1 MEEEES
7 VCSSYCSSDDCLPE
21 DRPAP
26 AATLDTDAF
35 ARKMKRILLW
45 RAHSEAPA
53 PDAASLKRKLAE
65 IDEPVLDDDT
75 ASHTSKRSR
84 AHRSRHSSASAPP
97 GPHACPA
104 CDAGFATPAALR
116 AHGLRGGSEA
126 CCVAVEYALEQ

>member
-1 MEEEES
+1 MS
-7 VCSSYCSSDDCLPE
+7 FRQWRCSSLC
-21 DRPAP
+21 
-26 AATLDTDAF
+26 
-35 ARKMKRILLW
+35 
-45 RAHSEAPA
+45 

-75 ASHTSKRSR
+75 VRLPPFHQSYLIADRAYMQSSQSSKRSR
-84 AHRSRHSSASAPP
+84 AHSSSHSSASVPP